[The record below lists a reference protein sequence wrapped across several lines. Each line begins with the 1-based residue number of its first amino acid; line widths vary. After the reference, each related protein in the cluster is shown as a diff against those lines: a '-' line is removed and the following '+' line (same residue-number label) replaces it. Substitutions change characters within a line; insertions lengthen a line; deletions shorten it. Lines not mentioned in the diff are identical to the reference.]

1 MHPVCPA
8 RLADPGPFSA
18 SGFNAAPAI
27 RPSAWLVAIGAAA
40 VGTIG
45 RVLLESAMGIH
56 LPFYLAFPV
65 VTIAAWY
72 GGFWPGILAIVCYA
86 YVLFF
91 SLFAGRAGKPA
102 AAQADLPA
110 NTQA

>member
-1 MHPVCPA
+1 MTSIPRPSSHPSDTRADDPA

-18 SGFNAAPAI
+18 NGFNAAPAI

-45 RVLLESAMGIH
+45 RVLLESAVGIH

-72 GGFWPGILAIVCYA
+72 GGFWPGMLA
-86 YVLFF
+86 
-91 SLFAGRAGKPA
+91 
-102 AAQADLPA
+102 
-110 NTQA
+110 